1 PKFEFNLSLVSENF
15 FADGEFSKV
24 KKIVRKFKETDEFY
38 YWFRVKKEAQII
50 VKEQNY
56 EKGTSYIE
64 SKFKNIKKPNPKI
77 IFDLANFYKNSK
89 NYEL

>member
-1 PKFEFNLSLVSENF
+1 M
-15 FADGEFSKV
+15 
-24 KKIVRKFKETDEFY
+24 
-38 YWFRVKKEAQII
+38 
-50 VKEQNY
+50 KEQNY

-89 NYEL
+89 NYELAID